1 MEELKNKETE
11 DSKKVIEQVQN
22 SLADSEEL
30 LKLEELEKSEGGAGA
45 CAVACLLL
53 LATASAEE
61 DRR

>member
-30 LKLEELEKSEGGAGA
+30 L
-45 CAVACLLL
+45 
-53 LATASAEE
+53 
-61 DRR
+61 